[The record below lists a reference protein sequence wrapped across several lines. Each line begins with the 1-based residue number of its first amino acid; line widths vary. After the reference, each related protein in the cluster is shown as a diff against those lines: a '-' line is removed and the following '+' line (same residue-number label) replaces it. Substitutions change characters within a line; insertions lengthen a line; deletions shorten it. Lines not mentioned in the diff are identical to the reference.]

1 MSDIQFIVSAFNCGS
16 RGVELGKCINL
27 MTGSRSWQCHNE
39 FIVIRPHQFIS
50 CLLDILWKT
59 LNYSDSL
66 TMICQRLRFPFL
78 YNLHTGNPSHVQLL
92 RTFIHFRAVH
102 LRDLILLHTALP
114 DQVEGNLVNFRK
126 MVQLSQT
133 LKELTKLQ
141 MHDAIPFSFN
151 QDLVNTLRVG
161 PAQRLFTS
169 NVSCIR

>member
-1 MSDIQFIVSAFNCGS
+1 MPLI
-16 RGVELGKCINL
+16 GVELGKCINL

-59 LNYSDSL
+59 LNYRIPIVWPWFVKDSA
-66 TMICQRLRFPFL
+66 FL
-78 YNLHTGNPSHVQLL
+78 SYNLHTGNPSHVQLL

>member
-66 TMICQRLRFPFL
+66 TMICQRLSFL
-78 YNLHTGNPSHVQLL
+78 IISILETLHMFNRWEPLYISELFIWEISSYSTQPYPIKSRGIWLISVKWYSSLRLL
-92 RTFIHFRAVH
+92 RSSPNSKCMMLFHSRSTR
-102 LRDLILLHTALP
+102 ILLIHS
-114 DQVEGNLVNFRK
+114 G
-126 MVQLSQT
+126 
-133 LKELTKLQ
+133 
-141 MHDAIPFSFN
+141 
-151 QDLVNTLRVG
+151 
-161 PAQRLFTS
+161 
-169 NVSCIR
+169 